1 MIDFLYDFVKCQT
14 TGIQWLL
21 FIVATILG
29 FIVLVKCADI
39 FVDAASN
46 IAHIFKIPAILVGLT
61 IVAFGTSAPEAS
73 ISIMATINGSN
84 GISVG
89 NITGSVMFNLYVIL
103 AVSALIAPVAIK
115 RYLVKRDLMTMTVSS
130 LLLVVFAFLFS
141 TTGNPALIWFE
152 GLIFLVVFIIYLI
165 VMIRREIKYSKVKM
179 HVISEEYASKELN
192 VSTKH
197 QNGWISFLLLVL
209 SLLGIVIGGSLVNIG
224 ARGIVVN
231 IGASENLAGLT
242 VCALGS
248 SLPELVTSVV
258 AMKKNENDIAVG
270 NVVGS
275 NIFNILLIL
284 GMCALVSPQTLDTF
298 SLIDIVIM
306 AVMCVAF
313 MIYAIFNRQLGK
325 KMAISMITIYTLF
338 FVFIVLREYVPLF

>member
-1 MIDFLYDFVKCQT
+1 MIDFLYEIIKGQAT
-14 TGIQWLL
+14 WLQWLL
-21 FIVATILG
+21 FIVATVVG
-29 FIVLVKCADI
+29 FIILVKCADI
-39 FVDAASN
+39 FVDSSSN

-61 IVAFGTSAPEAS
+61 IVAFGTSAPEFS
-73 ISIMATINGSN
+73 ISLMAAINGSN
-84 GISVG
+84 GISIG
-89 NITGSVMFNLYVIL
+89 NISGSVIFNLYFIL

-115 RYLVKRDLMTMTVSS
+115 RYLVKRDLMMMTVSS
-130 LLLVVFAFLFS
+130 LLLVLFAFLFS
-141 TTGNPALIWFE
+141 TTGKPALIWIE
-152 GLIFLVVFIIYLI
+152 GIIFLVIFVIYLVI
-165 VMIRREIKYSKVKM
+165 MIRREIKYSKVKM
-179 HVISEEYASKELN
+179 HVISEELN
-192 VSTKH
+192 TTKKPK
-197 QNGWISFLLLVL
+197 NGWISLLLLIV
-209 SLLGIVIGGSLVNIG
+209 SLLGIVVGGAFVNIG

-284 GMCALVSPQTLDTF
+284 GTCALVAPQTLETF
-298 SLIDIVIM
+298 ALIDIVIM
-306 AVMCVAF
+306 AVMCCVF
-313 MIYAIFNRQLGK
+313 MIYAIFNRTLGK

-338 FVFIVLREYVPLF
+338 FVFIILREYVPIF